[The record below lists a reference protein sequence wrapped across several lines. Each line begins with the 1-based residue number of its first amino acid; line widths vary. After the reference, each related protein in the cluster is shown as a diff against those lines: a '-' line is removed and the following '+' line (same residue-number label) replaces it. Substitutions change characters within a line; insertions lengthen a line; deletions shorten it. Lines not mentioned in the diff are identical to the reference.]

1 MARPRISA
9 SVPESLNE
17 DIEQLVEDDETINS
31 KAEAIRHLLERG
43 FEAEELEVEIKH
55 REARINE
62 LENMLGERDQV
73 EEQVTELAQTI
84 ENQSKAPF
92 FVQWWSWWRSRGNSE
107 SESTSMPESD
117 DQE

>member
-17 DIEQLVEDDETINS
+17 DIEQLVEEDDTINS
-31 KAEAIRHLLERG
+31 KAEAIRYLLERG
-43 FEAEELEVEIKH
+43 FEAEEMEVEIKH

-84 ENQSKAPF
+84 ENQQQAPF
-92 FVQWWSWWRSRGNSE
+92 FVQWWSWWRNRGNPDE
-107 SESTSMPESD
+107 D
-117 DQE
+117 DDNDAE

>member
-17 DIEQLVEDDETINS
+17 DIEQLVEEDDTINS

-43 FEAEELEVEIKH
+43 FEAEELETEIKH

-84 ENQSKAPF
+84 ENQQQAPF
-92 FVQWWSWWRSRGNSE
+92 FVQWWSWWRSRG
-107 SESTSMPESD
+107 ESD
-117 DQE
+117 ENVDNDAE

>member
-17 DIEQLVEDDETINS
+17 DIEQLVEEDDTINS
-31 KAEAIRHLLERG
+31 KAEAIRYLLERG
-43 FEAEELEVEIKH
+43 FETEELETEIKH

-84 ENQSKAPF
+84 ENQQQAPF
-92 FVQWWSWWRSRGNSE
+92 FVQWWSWWRNRGDADEADSN
-107 SESTSMPESD
+107 D
-117 DQE
+117 AK

>member
-31 KAEAIRHLLERG
+31 KAEAIRYLLERG

-84 ENQSKAPF
+84 ENQQQAPF
-92 FVQWWSWWRSRGNSE
+92 FVQWWSWFKSRSDADQDDSE
-107 SESTSMPESD
+107 DNES
-117 DQE
+117 

>member
-17 DIEQLVEDDETINS
+17 DIEQLVEEDDTINS
-31 KAEAIRHLLERG
+31 KAEAIRYLLERG
-43 FEAEELEVEIKH
+43 FEAEELEIEIKH

-84 ENQSKAPF
+84 ENQQQAPF
-92 FVQWWSWWRSRGNSE
+92 FVQWWSWWRNRGDADEDGDNDAE
-107 SESTSMPESD
+107 
-117 DQE
+117 

>member
-31 KAEAIRHLLERG
+31 KAEAIRYLLERG
-43 FEAEELEVEIKH
+43 FEAKDLETEIKH

-84 ENQSKAPF
+84 ENQQQAPF
-92 FVQWWSWWRSRGNSE
+92 FVQWWSWWQNRGTAGE
-107 SESTSMPESD
+107 D
-117 DQE
+117 DEEG

>member
-31 KAEAIRHLLERG
+31 KAEAIRYLLERG
-43 FEAEELEVEIKH
+43 FEADELEVEIKH

-84 ENQSKAPF
+84 ENQQQAPC
-92 FVQWWSWWRSRGNSE
+92 FVQWWALFKSRGN
-107 SESTSMPESD
+107 D
-117 DQE
+117 DENADTDAE

>member
-17 DIEQLVEDDETINS
+17 DIEQLVEEDDTINS
-31 KAEAIRHLLERG
+31 KAEAIRYLLERG

-84 ENQSKAPF
+84 ENQQQAPF
-92 FVQWWSWWRSRGNSE
+92 FVQWWSWWQNRGDADEKDHNDNE
-107 SESTSMPESD
+107 
-117 DQE
+117 

>member
-17 DIEQLVEDDETINS
+17 DIEQLVEDDDAINS
-31 KAEAIRHLLERG
+31 KAEAIRYLLERG
-43 FEAEELEVEIKH
+43 FEAEDLETEITH
-55 REARINE
+55 LEARINE

-84 ENQSKAPF
+84 ENQQQAPF
-92 FVQWWSWWRSRGNSE
+92 FVQWWSWFKSRGDADEDADNGTE
-107 SESTSMPESD
+107 
-117 DQE
+117 

>member
-17 DIEQLVEDDETINS
+17 DIEQLVEEDDTINS
-31 KAEAIRHLLERG
+31 KAEAIRYLLERG
-43 FEAEELEVEIKH
+43 FEAEELETEIKH

-73 EEQVTELAQTI
+73 EEQVTELANTI
-84 ENQSKAPF
+84 ENQQQAPF
-92 FVQWWSWWRSRGNSE
+92 FVQWWSWWRSRG
-107 SESTSMPESD
+107 ESD
-117 DQE
+117 ENADNDAE

>member
-31 KAEAIRHLLERG
+31 KAEAIRYLLERG

-84 ENQSKAPF
+84 ENQQRAPF
-92 FVQWWSWWRSRGNSE
+92 FVQWWSWFKSRGD
-107 SESTSMPESD
+107 SD
-117 DQE
+117 EDGSDTK